1 MVNID
6 SFVTRFLLCLGL
18 LSVAANDAA
27 AEVKTFQPKGSDISR
42 YETYH
47 WASIRILT
55 KQGVKEDDPDV
66 APLIKTAVNAQLA
79 NKGYREVASGGQLEV
94 RTMGLSEA
102 TNQLEGFLI
111 TWGWEPGWGWAPTT
125 ATAVSRVNK
134 SGTLALA
141 LVDTQTKKAVW
152 SGFATEGMPDLKY
165 VEKTINKAA
174 SHLFKKL
181 PAKR

>member
-1 MVNID
+1 
-6 SFVTRFLLCLGL
+6 
-18 LSVAANDAA
+18 
-27 AEVKTFQPKGSDISR
+27 
-42 YETYH
+42 
-47 WASIRILT
+47 
-55 KQGVKEDDPDV
+55 
-66 APLIKTAVNAQLA
+66 
-79 NKGYREVASGGQLEV
+79 
-94 RTMGLSEA
+94 MGLSEA
-102 TNQLEGFLI
+102 TNQLEGFLVS
-111 TWGWEPGWGWAPTT
+111 WGWEPGWGWAPTT
-125 ATAVSRVNK
+125 ATAVSRVNH